1 MATNIPNG
9 LLGIK
14 DCADLM
20 IISRKTGKPVLTIDY
35 GNSFSISLSSSSV
48 SAKKKGQDAITWA
61 NAKEGTVKV
70 GVEMINSALIAV
82 LLGSP
87 TTNELVNF
95 YKREVFDI
103 TTNDQV
109 VTLKDTPK
117 TGSVTAFKIRGDGS
131 THISEIANPTV
142 SGKSVTL
149 LSSKIGEKFVIYYLT
164 EAQANIFKVAGKR
177 LLTEDYRL
185 VAITTCKL
193 FENGSEVPIEIEIT
207 KITPEENIEL
217 SFSAEEASKFD
228 LTFKMMVDENNEM
241 LKWKEIPVV

>member
-14 DCADLM
+14 DCADLQ
-20 IISRKTGKPVLTIDY
+20 IISRKTNKPLLTIDY
-35 GNSFSISLSSSSV
+35 GNDFTISLSSSSV

-70 GVEMINSALIAV
+70 GVEMFNSALIAM

-87 TTNELVNF
+87 TTNELVKF

-103 TTNDQV
+103 TQIDQV

-117 TGSVTAFKIRGDGS
+117 AGSVTAFKIRNDGS
-131 THISEIANPTV
+131 THVSELASPTV
-142 SGKSVTL
+142 STKNVTL
-149 LSSKIGEKFVIYYLT
+149 TGSKVSEKYAVYYLT
-164 EAQANIFKVAGKR
+164 EAQANTFSVAGKR
-177 LLTEDYRL
+177 LLAEDYRL

-193 FENGSEVPIEIEIT
+193 YEDGSEVPIEIEIM
-207 KITPEENIEL
+207 KVTPEENIEL
-217 SFSAEEASKFD
+217 SFNSENPSTFEI
-228 LTFKMMVDENNEM
+228 TFKMMVDENNEM
-241 LKWKEIPVV
+241 LKWKEIPTV